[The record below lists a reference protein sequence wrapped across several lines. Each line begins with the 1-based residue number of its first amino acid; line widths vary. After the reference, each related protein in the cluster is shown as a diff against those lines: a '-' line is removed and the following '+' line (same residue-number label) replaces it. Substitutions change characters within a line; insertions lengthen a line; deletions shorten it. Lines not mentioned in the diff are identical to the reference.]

1 MKRADVASR
10 PVHSSCSPG
19 RAHNHADVARARP
32 VGYQNASGDGGRY
45 VSDSKAGR
53 SFAVPLQIIRREKRL
68 GDAGRKL
75 FVEKVKARGRSF
87 VYWLQGPLE
96 FWQVARLLFGEVY
109 ACSINRPK
117 ASSTVETG
125 CALVSTRNSES
136 SRCCCSV
143 YRRASPGDGRPER
156 VPPMWPPLPGASI

>member
-1 MKRADVASR
+1 MKRADVVSR

-19 RAHNHADVARARP
+19 RAHNHAYVARARL
-32 VGYQNASGDGGRY
+32 VVYQNASGDDGRY

-53 SFAVPLQIIRREKRL
+53 SFAVPSELFAVRNATEMPGENSSLKRL
-68 GDAGRKL
+68 KPG
-75 FVEKVKARGRSF
+75 EESF
-87 VYWLQGPLE
+87 VYWFQVPLE
-96 FWQVARLLFGEVY
+96 FWQVTRRLFVEVY
-109 ACSINRPK
+109 ACSINRPP
-117 ASSTVETG
+117 ASFTVETG

-156 VPPMWPPLPGASI
+156 VPPTWPPLPGASI